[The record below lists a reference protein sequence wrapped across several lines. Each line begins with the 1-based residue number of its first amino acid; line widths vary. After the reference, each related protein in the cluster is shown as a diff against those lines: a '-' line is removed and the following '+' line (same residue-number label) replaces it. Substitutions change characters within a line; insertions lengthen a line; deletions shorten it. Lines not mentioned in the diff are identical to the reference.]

1 MKTNIENKIWKNFL
15 EKTKSI
21 FKKETFIE
29 FLNRLKDLWFDIN
42 NKNYIHI
49 NEFLQDLKSFILSQK
64 PKTNYTSEILQ
75 QKDSFIY
82 NYEWKILT
90 FWVDV
95 KNSTHKTNIHELI
108 KILSNLANL
117 FEEIYEDIWFKIIS
131 QVEGDKIY
139 IGFFPKI
146 SKYKNNYF
154 KQFEIFSLFY
164 TILKLFTDSEFHLEA
179 FFRSKKAWER
189 IMTIF
194 KNIISQTP
202 LSEDLN
208 KQLKKLLNSKWK
220 NHTISKDIIELL
232 IKNYKS
238 ISNETK
244 KRLLETLD
252 RTEFLNYFS
261 IDPTLKQNIAHI
273 ISTLK
278 YFEEKDFH
286 NEAIILSTLIN
297 LFINNPKLYINQIKE
312 ETISAGKKI
321 IWFNDKNTDLF
332 LVLEG
337 KIKLEINWNPLL
349 SKVVEGKT
357 ILWEMSVLNERA
369 NASVYAL
376 TKLKVIRIPRKLIK
390 QILKDNTITQNIK
403 KYFLKLIKIYAKK
416 RNIENISLQELER
429 TLMENLDLSKKQLNR
444 TLNNFYKYISLL
456 WEWQKGKK
464 QPILKTNQTN
474 NKLFIVKAGSKVKI
488 ERNWKVIISTV
499 SSDTIFWEITYIWRK
514 DGIKNLYPN
523 ANVTLLEGEY
533 KEIPFEKIDQI
544 LNQQLWKEIER
555 DDNQDN
561 DQVKNIIDLFLRI
574 LAIKRKEENEVFLNV
589 TPQETA
595 A

>member
-139 IGFFPKI
+139 IGFFSKI

-574 LAIKRKEENEVFLNV
+574 LAIKRKEEDEVFLNV